1 MRTKLRDHEKK
12 LFETRT
18 HWLSMWKPALI
29 LLVAALFFFF
39 AYFRMEPGGATPILR
54 KISLILFVLA
64 AIYFVYCEM
73 YRRRD
78 IWVVTNLRVID
89 ERGIFTLFTKES
101 PLEKINNLSYEQTII
116 GRTLNFGQIE
126 IQTAAEDGAT
136 IYTLITNPK
145 RLKDEIAVARDAYS
159 RELLKASGGHTVSQA

>member
-1 MRTKLRDHEKK
+1 MRTKLRDHERSI
-12 LFETRT
+12 FETRT
-18 HWLSMWKPALI
+18 HWLSMWKPVLI
-29 LLVAALFFFF
+29 LLAAAAFLYVTYFRLEPSSALPLLRKASLLLFVLCALFF
-39 AYFRMEPGGATPILR
+39 AYREL
-54 KISLILFVLA
+54 
-64 AIYFVYCEM
+64 

-101 PLEKINNLSYEQTII
+101 PLEKINNLSYEQNII
-116 GRTLNFGQIE
+116 GRLFNYGQIE

-145 RLKDEIAVARDAYS
+145 RLKDEIATARDAYS
-159 RELLKASGGHTVSQA
+159 KELLASSLGHTVSQA